1 MNKIPQHLSLCAG
14 RNRAGVVLLI
24 TLVLLV
30 VLSTLGYTLSSCV
43 TARRHRNNYII
54 DYAMARYACDSALK
68 YSLAMLEEL
77 NPQLI
82 SRPNEPDFSDVF
94 ALSKVEY
101 EDLLA
106 PYATN
111 DSVFPVEGFNDIG
124 GIGDSNATGDSNG
137 IGDINEIGSI
147 DDIASN
153 KLKDSDDLIGFVRG
167 PYGPP
172 WPLVAE
178 PVEFEVGTA
187 TVRIEIEDENAKYPI
202 GWVLLDDE
210 KVWRETAASFDT
222 FCEWMAM
229 EHSQIESLRQ
239 QLIEIG
245 EIKPFKVEFKSITK
259 TVTEPVKSQTATR
272 SRRRTSRMRRR
283 RKTISASDQIARQNV
298 DFIKLFQSSLLDTE
312 MLAKPAMISES
323 REESPLKYLGMWASS
338 EVNINTAPRHVL
350 EAALTF
356 GGPSDAPTIAEE
368 IIQLRRIRPLK
379 NLEDLKKSLFSYSDS
394 IDKCKR
400 YITTTSGFF
409 TVRVTA
415 VSGLAKASAI
425 APVTKSGERM
435 RPIAVISN

>member
-1 MNKIPQHLSLCAG
+1 MNKIPQHLSVCAG

-30 VLSTLGYTLSSCV
+30 VLSALGYTLSSCV

-94 ALSKVEY
+94 ALSEAEY

-111 DSVFPVEGFNDIG
+111 SAVFPVEGFSDIG
-124 GIGDSNATGDSNG
+124 GIGDSNG
-137 IGDINEIGSI
+137 IGDINDIDSV

-153 KLKDSDDLIGFVRG
+153 KLKDNDNLIGFVRG

-172 WPLVAE
+172 WPLVTE

-210 KVWRETAASFDT
+210 KVWRETAASFET

-245 EIKPFKVEFKSITK
+245 EIKPFKVEFKSMTK

-272 SRRRTSRMRRR
+272 SRRRTSRTRRR

-312 MLAKPAMISES
+312 MLAKPAMVSES
-323 REESPLKYLGMWASS
+323 REGSPLKYLGMWASS

-350 EAALTF
+350 EAALAF
-356 GGPSDAPTIAEE
+356 GGPSDAPAIAEE
-368 IIQLRRIRPLK
+368 VIQLRRIRPLK
-379 NLEDLKKSLFSYSDS
+379 NLEDLKKSLFAYSDS
-394 IDKCKR
+394 IDKCKS

-409 TVRVTA
+409 TVRITA

-425 APVTKSGERM
+425 AAVTKSGERM
-435 RPIAVISN
+435 RPIAVVSN